1 MTDAAIAVIQK
12 PAPSLEDATPHGDDK
27 PPFTLSTRAQSYID
41 KELGGSFNALIV
53 LAKQHEVRRRPPE
66 YGGRGY
72 IVRKFQEVRWASGVG
87 IKTYLELCTAV
98 LVSGKVRFSE
108 FFPTLPLCANKPDL
122 YADALDRSDRVK
134 LNAMLREHGWQG
146 PFASEASKNGPHV
159 DWGERH
165 RAKLE
170 RRRDRIARQLAEVEA
185 EIARCG

>member
-1 MTDAAIAVIQK
+1 MTDVAIAFIQK

-27 PPFTLSTRAQSYID
+27 PPFPLSTRAQGYID
-41 KELGGSFNALIV
+41 RELGGSFNALIA
-53 LAKQHEVRRRPPE
+53 LAKQYEIRRTVPE
-66 YGGRGY
+66 RGSREY
-72 IVRKFQEVRWASGVG
+72 IVRKFQWVRCSPGVG
-87 IKTYLELCTAV
+87 MKTYLELCTAV

-108 FFPTLPLCANKPDL
+108 LFPTLPLCANKPDL

-146 PFASEASKNGPHV
+146 PFASEASKNDPHV
-159 DWGERH
+159 DWDERH

-170 RRRDRIARQLAEVEA
+170 RRRDRIAKQLAEVEA

>member
-1 MTDAAIAVIQK
+1 MTNSALDITQK
-12 PAPSLEDATPHGDDK
+12 PAPSLEDATPHESDK
-27 PPFTLSTRAQSYID
+27 PPFPLSTRAQGYID
-41 KELGGSFNALIV
+41 RELGGSFNALID

-66 YGGRGY
+66 YGGGEY

-98 LVSGKVRFSE
+98 LVSGKVGFSE
-108 FFPTLPLCANKPDL
+108 LFPTLPLHAGKPDL
-122 YADALDRSDRVK
+122 YADSLDRGHRVK

-146 PFASEASKNGPHV
+146 PFASEASKSGPHV
-159 DWGERH
+159 DWEERH

-170 RRRDRIARQLAEVEA
+170 RRRVRIAKQLAEVEA